1 MSANS
6 QKITTRCHAIDT
18 ILQGGISVGEVTEL
32 CGDNTT
38 GKTQL
43 CLQTSIACQL
53 LPSLGG
59 MFGATIYIH
68 SIGPFP
74 IRRLTSLIPF
84 ILETSLDVNDKPCDH
99 ITTKQVESPYELPD
113 VLDWVVKLVKQSHN
127 TCRHVRLVV
136 IDSIASI
143 CTSHFENTAVG
154 LESRTQL
161 LRAIGYG
168 LKSIASKYN
177 LAVLVVNNVVD
188 VFPSDSDSST
198 HFMMSS
204 GRKVRPALGNVW
216 TRDIG
221 TRLFLSKSINPSD
234 QTCGR
239 LLSVLLSSTLELD
252 VCRFKITEKG
262 VVDA

>member
-1 MSANS
+1 MSANH
-6 QKITTRCHAIDT
+6 QKITTRCDSIDS

-32 CGDNTT
+32 CGENAT

-43 CLQTSIACQL
+43 CLSIACQL
-53 LPSLGG
+53 PPSLGG
-59 MFGATIYIH
+59 MYGATIYIH
-68 SIGPFP
+68 AIGPFP

-84 ILETSLDVNDKPCDH
+84 ILDTALDPNDNPCDH

-113 VLDWVVKLVKQSHN
+113 VLDWVVKFIKQSHN

-143 CTSHFENTAVG
+143 CTSHFENTAQG

-168 LKSIASKYN
+168 LKSIASQYN
-177 LAVLVVNNVVD
+177 VAVLVVNNVID
-188 VFPSDSDSST
+188 VFPIDSDSST

-204 GRKVRPALGNVW
+204 GRKVRPALGNGW
-216 TRDIG
+216 TRNIG
-221 TRLFLSKSINPSD
+221 TRLFLSKSINSAD
-234 QTCGR
+234 QTYVR
-239 LLSVLLSSTLELD
+239 MISILLSSMLELD